1 MAKLFA
7 SSSAKSRIHNPA
19 FQPEML
25 AHRVKYK
32 NALQMARDI
41 GPMNTPGQRVFAV
54 VDGSFIFGD
63 FIEAFLVTH
72 NMLAKRMIIST
83 LSLSQ
88 ENIDS
93 LKNLII
99 GDYLH
104 QLDMVVSDYF
114 YSHERHGLV
123 NYMYEHLDIDNR
135 FQLAVCR
142 THTKI
147 CLIETGCGQFFTIHG
162 SANLRSSDNIEM
174 FEIENDRA
182 LYEFNASWHDEVI
195 QKYQT
200 INKAVRSI
208 DTWQAEATEAVGQA
222 GSRLTGSQ
230 QRQSEPEPRP
240 GKSKAW

>member
-54 VDGSFIFGD
+54 VDGSFIFGG

-93 LKNLII
+93 LKSLII

>member
-19 FQPEML
+19 FQPEIL

-32 NALQMARDI
+32 NAMQMARDI

-123 NYMYEHLDIDNR
+123 NYMYEHLDADNR

-147 CLIETGCGQFFTIHG
+147 CLIETDCGQFFTIHG

-208 DTWQAEATEAVGQA
+208 DTWQA

>member
-41 GPMNTPGQRVFAV
+41 GPMNTPSQRVFAV

-123 NYMYEHLDIDNR
+123 NYMYEHLDTDNR

-147 CLIETGCGQFFTIHG
+147 CLIETECGQFFTIHG

-182 LYEFNASWHDEVI
+182 LYEFNSSWHDEVI

-208 DTWQAEATEAVGQA
+208 DTWQAEATEADGQA
-222 GSRLTGSQ
+222 GSRLTGNR